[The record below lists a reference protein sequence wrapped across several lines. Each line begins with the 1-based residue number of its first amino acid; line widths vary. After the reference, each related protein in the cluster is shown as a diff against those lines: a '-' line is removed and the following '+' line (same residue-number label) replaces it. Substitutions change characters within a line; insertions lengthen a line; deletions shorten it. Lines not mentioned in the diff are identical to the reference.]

1 MANGKLK
8 KLCSKGKFLAF
19 SLWFVG
25 CSFLGAAQNHDYI
38 WYYGWSNGNGHP
50 DFAGGVIDFNTNPPQ
65 ARPQRRPV
73 NIEIYGHIMS
83 DSLGLA
89 VLYYSNGLHIY
100 NQQDQVMENGDTI
113 NPGFWWEISNPEPY
127 VHRASGFSIPFPGR
141 ADEYLYFHQRF
152 DSLRALPICCWFPR
166 DIYYTHIDM
175 SANEGLGRVVSKNN
189 AVYADYSSS
198 FGLVK
203 TGDNQGWWLVLG
215 AIRSNVFYTYAVDSL
230 GVSLHRVDTLGLNIY
245 ESNFL
250 LDKPSL
256 GGFSPDGTK
265 FAKYD
270 YWHGITVLDFD
281 RCEGRLSNAR
291 FYPVDSTNTFTSL
304 AFSPNSRFI
313 YYNTSGQLM
322 QLDTWAAPEGYAI
335 DTIANWDGYYEL
347 NMPPF
352 SDGFAFS
359 QLAPDGKIYI
369 SATASSRH
377 LHVIERPD
385 LPGQAC
391 GFRQHG
397 FPLPTSNGG
406 TVPHFPNYRLAPINC
421 Y

>member
-1 MANGKLK
+1 MMVLV
-8 KLCSKGKFLAF
+8 CPQ
-19 SLWFVG
+19 VG
-25 CSFLGAAQNHDYI
+25 LGQNHDYI
-38 WYYGWSNGNGHP
+38 WYYGWSNGNSHP

-73 NIEIYGHIMS
+73 DLKLYGHIMT
-83 DSLGLA
+83 DSFGA
-89 VLYYSNGLHIY
+89 SVLYYSDGLRIY
-100 NQQDQVMENGDTI
+100 NNQNQVMENGDTI
-113 NPGFWWEISNPEPY
+113 NPGYWWELSNPQPY
-127 VHRASGFSIPFPGR
+127 VSHISGLSIPYPGR
-141 ADEYLYFHQRF
+141 INEYLYFHQRT
-152 DSLRALPICCWFPR
+152 DSLRNPPICCAFER

-175 SANEGLGRVVSKNN
+175 SSNNGLGEVITKNN
-189 AVYADYSSS
+189 AIYTGFSTTL
-198 FGLVK
+198 GLTK
-203 TGDNQGWWLVLG
+203 MGDNQGWWLAFGGFRTNGYYLY
-215 AIRSNVFYTYAVDSL
+215 AIDSS
-230 GVSLHRVDTLGLNIY
+230 GVNFHRADTLGIDIY
-245 ESNFL
+245 ENNL
-250 LDKPSL
+250 LIDFNGL
-256 GGFSPDGTK
+256 GGFSPNGTL
-265 FAKYD
+265 FVKYD
-270 YWHGITVLDFD
+270 QWHGITVLDFD

-313 YYNTSGQLM
+313 YYNTSSQLM
-322 QLDTWAAPEGYAI
+322 QLDTWAAPDEHPI
-335 DTIANWDGYYEL
+335 DTIANWDAYYEL

-359 QLAPDGKIYI
+359 QLAPDGKIYL

-406 TVPHFPNYRLAPINC
+406 TVPHFPNYRLEPIDCN
-421 Y
+421 